1 MIWMAAE
8 EIARGGVDGAEAGKR
23 VVVPGAL
30 NRAGSLLG
38 RTPRAGVAAAG
49 QADLGPGV

>member
-1 MIWMAAE
+1 MAAVE
-8 EIARGGVDGAEAGKR
+8 GAAADKR

-38 RTPRAGVAAAG
+38 QHTPRFIGLPIFERIWGSASSRGSA
-49 QADLGPGV
+49 QE